1 MFMIANQC
9 FTKEWVVRKKHEMGS
24 VDPALLEK
32 SIHALA
38 LLCGL
43 GESSIPFVFKGGTSM
58 ILILKEFH
66 RLSIDIDIVTDMSRV
81 QYEPDLAD
89 IAKKT
94 PFLGYEQ
101 DDRVERGLPHRTH
114 FKFFY
119 NSAISKRRDYVL
131 LDILEEK
138 NLYSETEIN
147 PVKTPFIE
155 LEKTV
160 KVRMPVIDCLLGD
173 KLTAFAPN
181 TIGIHYAS
189 KSSMQIIKQLF
200 DVGELFNAAEDL
212 ALVRKSYKALAEAEI
227 GYRGGKY
234 TEEQAIEDT
243 FRTGIIKCGL
253 GLRGVPKDKHAE
265 ILTDGI
271 GKISSHLVN
280 TRFRLEEA
288 KIAASRALFLAAL
301 LKTHPKDHA
310 LKDFRWD
317 PRRISDL
324 ASLVLKPPFD
334 SLNRI
339 KTLIP
344 EVFYNL
350 YTAQELLK

>member
-1 MFMIANQC
+1 MIANQC
-9 FTKEWVVRKKHEMGS
+9 FTKEWVARKRQEMGS

-43 GESSIPFVFKGGTSM
+43 EESSIQFVFKGGTSM
-58 ILILKEFH
+58 ILLLKEFR
-66 RLSIDIDIVTDMSRV
+66 RLSIDIDIVTNMPRAK
-81 QYEPDLAD
+81 YEPALAD
-89 IAKKT
+89 IGGKA
-94 PFLGYEQ
+94 PFLGFEQ
-101 DDRVERGLPHRTH
+101 DDRGERGLPHRTH

-131 LDILEEK
+131 LDILEEE
-138 NLYSETEIN
+138 NLYLKTVVN

-155 LEKTV
+155 LDKPI

-200 DVGELFNAAEDL
+200 DVGELFTAAEDI
-212 ALVRKSYKALAEAEI
+212 ALVYKSYKALADAEI

-234 TEEQAIEDT
+234 TKEQAIEDT
-243 FRTGIIKCGL
+243 FRTGIMICSL
-253 GLRGVPKDKHAE
+253 GLRGVPRDKHAE

-288 KIAASRALFLAAL
+288 KISASRAVLLAAL
-301 LKTHPKDHA
+301 LKTQPKEHA
-310 LKDFRWD
+310 FNKFRWS
-317 PRRISDL
+317 PKRTSEL
-324 ASLVLKPPFD
+324 ESLVLKPPFD
-334 SLNRI
+334 KLNRI
-339 KTLIP
+339 KALIP
-344 EVFYNL
+344 EAFYNI
-350 YTAQELLK
+350 YTAQKLLK